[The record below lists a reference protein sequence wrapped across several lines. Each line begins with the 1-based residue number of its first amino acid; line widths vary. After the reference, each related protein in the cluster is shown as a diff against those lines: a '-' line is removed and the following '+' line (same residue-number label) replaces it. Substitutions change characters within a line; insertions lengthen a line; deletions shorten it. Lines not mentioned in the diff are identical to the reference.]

1 MANYQSDAEWIKTS
15 FMLPKVA
22 GNILAD
28 RKLLQGN
35 AALKFT
41 DTTLGGNFAIN
52 PPPQFTEFAD
62 LRVKSRFSASEGMG
76 RKYSE
81 MIDDNSQLVHLRF
94 GVPEYNSLTTFFTGF
109 YDTAAGTLSRTGR
122 APGFFYRLGQVA
134 GFVVTLPLAP
144 LILAGSIYR
153 FLANKPASKFYYM
166 KPTMPLYWNAVNSI
180 ANGIA
185 VNMGMVP
192 RVFSTDTNTSVNG
205 EKTMKNVESYNDSQY
220 FKDQPNYGKE
230 DVALYH
236 KILPSLFQE
245 GGGIDIYAV
254 ANRAQRLADA
264 SHRRAIEW
272 AEDVASPAELKLNM
286 QEFINE
292 DIEDDKQAMRSL
304 GGGNSG
310 LAAYMHAWENV
321 PAASQPV
328 GSGDDDA
335 STGAEIA
342 GDRSWFSKAESFFD
356 AETRDGSQF
365 VTFRVNHTGTAS
377 ESFSNSFGESDL
389 ARSINGISADS
400 RSKTFNFAGGN
411 FVDLPVIGDVLG
423 AIGGFASG
431 ALDAIGM
438 SGLVAMGGRA
448 FVDIP
453 EKWESAT
460 ANLPTASYE
469 MELRSPYGN
478 KMSRFMNLWVPIS
491 MLLAGGLPKSTGKHS
506 YDSPFLCQLFDKGRA
521 QIRLGMIDSIS
532 ITRGVGNLGW
542 TKDHEALGVNV
553 SFSVKDLST
562 VLHMPIN
569 ASPGLFDED
578 NAYTD
583 YLAVL
588 GSLSMADQIYVSRR
602 LQLNLTRQMVD
613 FKKWT
618 SPAFWGNWAG
628 GTLAGQTISAFAR
641 VTDRP
646 D

>member
-1 MANYQSDAEWIKTS
+1 MTNNQSDVDWIKTS

-28 RKLLQGN
+28 RQRLQGN

-62 LRVKSRFSASEGMG
+62 LRVKGRYSASKGMG

-81 MIDDNSQLVHLRF
+81 MIDDNSQLIHMRF

-109 YDTAAGTLSRTGR
+109 YDNAAGTLSRTGR
-122 APGFFYRLGQVA
+122 APGFFYRLGQAA

-144 LILAGSIYR
+144 LILAGNIYR

-166 KPTMPLYWNAVNSI
+166 KPTMPVYWNAVNTI

-192 RVFSTDTNTSVNG
+192 RVFTTDDNASVSG
-205 EKTMKNVESYNDSQY
+205 KKTMDTVESYNDSQY
-220 FKDQPNYGKE
+220 FQDQPNYGKE
-230 DVALYH
+230 DVELYH
-236 KILPSLFQE
+236 RILPDLFYE
-245 GGGIDIYAV
+245 GGGIDVYAV

-264 SHRRAIEW
+264 SHRRAIDL
-272 AEDVASPAELKLNM
+272 AAGASTPEQLKTNM
-286 QEFINE
+286 QTYIDEE
-292 DIEDDKQAMRSL
+292 VRDDKQSMQAL
-304 GGGNSG
+304 GGGKAG
-310 LAAYMHAWENV
+310 LAAYLHAWENV

-328 GSGDDDA
+328 QTDDK
-335 STGAEIA
+335 STGAEVS
-342 GDRSWFSKAESFFD
+342 GDRGWFSQAESFFE
-356 AETRDGSQF
+356 AEVRDGSQF

-377 ESFSNSFGESDL
+377 ESFSNSFGESEL
-389 ARSINGISADS
+389 ARSINGVSSDA
-400 RSKTFNFAGGN
+400 RSKMFNFAGGN
-411 FVDLPVIGDVLG
+411 ITNIPIVGEVFG
-423 AIGGFASG
+423 AVGEFAKG
-431 ALDAIGM
+431 ALDQIGM

-469 MELRSPYGN
+469 LELRSPYGN
-478 KMSRFMNLWVPIS
+478 KMSRFMNLWIPVS
-491 MLLAGGLPKSTGKHS
+491 MLLAGALPKSTGKHS

-542 TKDHEALGVNV
+542 TKNHEALGINV

-613 FKKWT
+613 FKKWS
-618 SPAFWGNWAG
+618 SPAKWGNWAG
-628 GTLAGQTISAFAR
+628 GTLVGQAISAFAR
-641 VTDRP
+641 VTDRT